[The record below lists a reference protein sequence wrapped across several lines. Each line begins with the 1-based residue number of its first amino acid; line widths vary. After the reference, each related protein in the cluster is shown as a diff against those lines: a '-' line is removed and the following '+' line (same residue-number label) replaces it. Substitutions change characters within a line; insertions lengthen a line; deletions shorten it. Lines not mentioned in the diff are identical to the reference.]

1 MQDNMKETNDG
12 VNLLY
17 KDIIKRF
24 TPLSDSDYMFPPEK
38 VEYLRQMA
46 LASNQ
51 TLALCNRGRNTY
63 TFLNVRNPDFRYFFK
78 PKLDMDKFLTIMHP
92 DDLAHFHH
100 AWEFVLMFISDKIQD
115 DIMSYVL
122 VFECRL
128 KDFEGNYQ
136 RVMFKYKIIL
146 DDDGEKGQL
155 VLFLR
160 SVDGSKS
167 LTPPRG
173 MYVIDVRNKNF
184 KYCDKDSNITNRE
197 IEIIRYSMKGF
208 SSEEIG
214 QMLNLSKNTVNNHRR
229 NVLDKISVRDNGYAA
244 MYFREMGLI

>member
-17 KDIIKRF
+17 KDIIKKF
-24 TPLSDSDYMFPPEK
+24 TPLSDPDYMFPPEK

-46 LASNQ
+46 LAGNQ

-78 PKLDMDKFLTIMHP
+78 QKLDMDKFLTIMHP

-115 DIMSYVL
+115 DIMCYVL

-128 KDFEGNYQ
+128 KDCGGDYQ

-160 SVDGSKS
+160 SVDGFKS
-167 LTPPRG
+167 NIPARG
-173 MYVIDVRNKNF
+173 ISVIDVRNKTL
-184 KYCDKDSNITNRE
+184 KYTDKECKITSRE
-197 IEIIRYSMKGF
+197 IEVLRHIQKGR
-208 SSEEIG
+208 SSEEIAFI
-214 QMLNLSKNTVNNHRR
+214 LNLSKNTIDNHRKKLL
-229 NVLDKISVRDNGYAA
+229 NKLSVMDTGFAS
-244 MYFREMGLI
+244 MYLREMGLI